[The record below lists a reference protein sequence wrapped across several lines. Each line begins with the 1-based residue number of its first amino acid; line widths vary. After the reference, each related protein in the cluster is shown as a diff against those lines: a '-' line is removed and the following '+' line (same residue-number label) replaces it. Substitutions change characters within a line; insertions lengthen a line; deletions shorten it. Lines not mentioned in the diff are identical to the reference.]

1 MQGNGTITILIV
13 GALIL
18 FALFR
23 RAKGLITR
31 QKIRPNTMAVR
42 LGIFAVLGAAILL
55 LTLNNAPI
63 LLGDVIGLALGAGLA
78 WVGLRLTT
86 FDRQPDGL
94 YYTPN
99 KYIGIGVFALFAIR
113 LVYKLVVGLSAVD
126 SLAGTTARGAGL
138 NALSQFSSDPLT
150 TAVYFLLIGYYA
162 FYYTMLILRYRQTA
176 ATG

>member
-31 QKIRPNTMAVR
+31 QKIRPNTMTLR
-42 LGIFAVLGAAILL
+42 LGIFAVLGVAILL
-55 LTLNNAPI
+55 PTLTDAPS
-63 LLGDVIGLALGAGLA
+63 LLGDLIGLALGAGLA

-99 KYIGIGVFALFAIR
+99 KYIGIGVFVLFALR
-113 LVYKLVVGLSAVD
+113 LVYKLVVGLSAAET
-126 SLAGTTARGAGL
+126 LAGTTPRGAGL
-138 NALSQFSSDPLT
+138 SALSQLNSDPLT
-150 TAVYFLLIGYYA
+150 TTVYFLLIGYYV
-162 FYYTMLILRYRQTA
+162 FYYTMLILRYRQAA

>member
-23 RAKGLITR
+23 RARGLLTR
-31 QKIRPNTMAVR
+31 QKVRPNTMALR
-42 LGIFAVLGAAILL
+42 MGIFAVLGAAILL
-55 LTLNNAPI
+55 LTLTNAPI
-63 LLGDVIGLALGAGLA
+63 LLGDLIGLALGAGLA

-113 LVYKLVVGLSAVD
+113 LIYKLGGGLSAAGT
-126 SLAGTTARGAGL
+126 LAGTSPRGASL

-150 TAVYFLLIGYYA
+150 TAVYFLLIGYYT
-162 FYYTMLILRYRQTA
+162 FYYTMLILRYRQP
-176 ATG
+176 ATTG

>member
-23 RAKGLITR
+23 RARGLITR
-31 QKIRPNTMAVR
+31 QKIRPNAMALR
-42 LGIFAVLGAAILL
+42 LGTFAVLGVAILL
-55 LTLNNAPI
+55 LTLTNAPL
-63 LLGDVIGLALGAGLA
+63 LLGDLIGLALGAGVA
-78 WVGLRLTT
+78 WVGLRLTA

-99 KYIGIGVFALFAIR
+99 KYIGIGVFVLFALR
-113 LVYKLVVGLSAVD
+113 LIYKLVVGLSAVD
-126 SLAGTTARGAGL
+126 TLAGTTPRGAGL
-138 NALSQFSSDPLT
+138 YALSQLSSDPLT